1 MNKRYMDVSSI
12 YTTNTVG
19 VVPPSMSGGMVSTNA
34 PSNHLEVRGSL
45 KIEDQ
50 ELQAGDIK
58 ELKMMVEFLRHAI
71 VADPKLNELWIAYQ
85 AKEKIL
91 R

>member
-12 YTTNTVG
+12 YTTGT
-19 VVPPSMSGGMVSTNA
+19 VPPSMSGGMVSTTA

-45 KIEDQ
+45 KIKDQ
-50 ELQAGDIK
+50 ELKAGDIK
-58 ELKMMVEFLRHAI
+58 ELKMMLEFLRHAI
-71 VADPKLNELWIAYQ
+71 ATDSDMHDLWIAYQ

>member
-12 YTTNTVG
+12 YTTGT
-19 VVPPSMSGGMVSTNA
+19 VPPSMSGGMVSINA
-34 PSNHLEVRGSL
+34 PSNHMEVRGIL
-45 KIEDQ
+45 KLQDQ
-50 ELQAGDIK
+50 ELSGSDVK
-58 ELKMMVEFLRHAI
+58 ELKMMVDFLRHVI
-71 VADPKLNELWIAYQ
+71 STDTHMRELWVAYK

>member
-12 YTTNTVG
+12 YTTGT
-19 VVPPSMSGGMVSTNA
+19 VPPSMSSGMVSTTA

-45 KIEDQ
+45 KIKDQ
-50 ELQAGDIK
+50 ELRAVDIK

-71 VADPKLNELWIAYQ
+71 SVDPNLKELWISYQ

>member
-1 MNKRYMDVSSI
+1 MDVSSI

-45 KIEDQ
+45 KIKDQ

-58 ELKMMVEFLRHAI
+58 ELKMMVDFLRHVI
-71 VADPKLNELWIAYQ
+71 STDTHMRELWVAYK